1 MTKVKTSSGF
11 EYEIDEEN
19 LNDMRL
25 LDLVAEISNGDTT
38 KLPLMISMVL
48 GDQKEKLY
56 KNLEDEKGRV
66 PIQKADDE
74 ITEIFTLV
82 KTGKNS

>member
-1 MTKVKTSSGF
+1 MTRVKTSSGF

-25 LDLVAEISNGDTT
+25 LDLVVEISNGDTT
-38 KLPLMISMVL
+38 KLPIMISMVL

-56 KNLEDEKGRV
+56 ENLADEKGRV

>member
-1 MTKVKTSSGF
+1 
-11 EYEIDEEN
+11 
-19 LNDMRL
+19 
-25 LDLVAEISNGDTT
+25 
-38 KLPLMISMVL
+38 MISMVL

>member
-56 KNLEDEKGRV
+56 KNLEDEKRKSSH
-66 PIQKADDE
+66 PE
-74 ITEIFTLV
+74 
-82 KTGKNS
+82 SR